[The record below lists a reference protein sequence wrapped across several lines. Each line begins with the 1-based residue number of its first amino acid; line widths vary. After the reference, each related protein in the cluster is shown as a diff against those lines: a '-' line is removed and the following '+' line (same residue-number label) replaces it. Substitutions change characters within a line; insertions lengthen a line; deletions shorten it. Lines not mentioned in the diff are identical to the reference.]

1 MFEGQLPVLHNSTRQ
16 HRMEQVVAK
25 GMKRPRIVIIGA
37 GMSGVSTAH
46 HLLKSTKAASRF
58 DLTVLEASQRV
69 GGRICSAE
77 IGGVRVELGATWIH
91 GIEGSPVYKIAEEI
105 GALDSEQPWEGK
117 DGMNMDTA
125 VRLEGGL
132 NLDLSVVKPV
142 TDLYRSLL
150 LMAQEV
156 GENAAK
162 EDVGIAVGINSHN
175 IKNDCKNQVNSVG
188 AFLREGLAKSF
199 VFQETDLEHERTI
212 ELSTVPIAVA
222 KDGNHEGDMQKWDL
236 RAIQK
241 GVFKMHENL
250 ERSITGAGSL
260 DDLNLNAYSEYK
272 EFPGGNLPIAKGYS
286 SIVQALASKLPNG
299 MIQFGKKVVRVK
311 WSCDGLED
319 SKFSEAPV
327 QVHCEDGSI
336 IEADHV
342 VVTVSL
348 GVLKLEAERVRRSA
362 AGDSILGQTLE
373 KDAPSGV
380 AEALC
385 TAALFDPPL
394 PSWKLDCIAR
404 LGFGVVDKVFVEFEA
419 PKETLQPVRFVFD
432 DTAALDATDSPDAV
446 PHWAQKLFAVY
457 PTHKMSC
464 VLESWY
470 TGQEALE
477 VEAASDDEVA
487 RGIVNT
493 LRRFGVNTPAVRR
506 IRRSKW
512 GTDPLFQG
520 SYSYVAIDAS
530 GDDIDTNAKS
540 LPLQEEGSVY
550 KDSSIPPL
558 QLLFAGEATDR
569 YYYGTTHA
577 AYLSG
582 LREAERLL
590 QHYGYLELP

>member
-1 MFEGQLPVLHNSTRQ
+1 
-16 HRMEQVVAK
+16 
-25 GMKRPRIVIIGA
+25 
-37 GMSGVSTAH
+37 
-46 HLLKSTKAASRF
+46 
-58 DLTVLEASQRV
+58 
-69 GGRICSAE
+69 
-77 IGGVRVELGATWIH
+77 
-91 GIEGSPVYKIAEEI
+91 
-105 GALDSEQPWEGK
+105 
-117 DGMNMDTA
+117 
-125 VRLEGGL
+125 
-132 NLDLSVVKPV
+132 
-142 TDLYRSLL
+142 
-150 LMAQEV
+150 
-156 GENAAK
+156 
-162 EDVGIAVGINSHN
+162 
-175 IKNDCKNQVNSVG
+175 
-188 AFLREGLAKSF
+188 
-199 VFQETDLEHERTI
+199 
-212 ELSTVPIAVA
+212 
-222 KDGNHEGDMQKWDL
+222 MQKWDL

-362 AGDSILGQTLE
+362 AGDSILGRTLE

-404 LGFGVVDKVFVEFEA
+404 LGFGVVDKVFVEFE
-419 PKETLQPVRFVFD
+419 
-432 DTAALDATDSPDAV
+432 V

-493 LRRFGVNTPAVRR
+493 LRRFGVNTPTVRR